1 MRRLWQHCPRLSFRC
16 ALRTHKVNINHTK
29 DLDYTF
35 NSQYVC
41 KQCGVVIMGRL
52 LNGKPVAVKIGNRPA
67 HARFARRASRE
78 YMHELAAG
86 VLNGNIPLSPGSS
99 AGPSDVEYEA
109 TKHVLLRFTALLN
122 LSLPG
127 RMIGYGWACE
137 FERGQRC
144 FVCKNRC
151 VPAGN
156 GHPTPNGGG
165 RRVPNAGTP
174 HPPSFF
180 ALRRAP
186 SLSTREEVF
195 NCVSTRSGRVARSVL
210 VHAPRRRGGTLE
222 PACETR
228 DPDPLSPPQ
237 RQLLKSSGALSSLSF
252 QKDMALEPDAR
263 RLASAELR
271 RRSLRS
277 R

>member
-1 MRRLWQHCPRLSFRC
+1 M
-16 ALRTHKVNINHTK
+16 
-29 DLDYTF
+29 
-35 NSQYVC
+35 
-41 KQCGVVIMGRL
+41 
-52 LNGKPVAVKIGNRPA
+52 
-67 HARFARRASRE
+67 
-78 YMHELAAG
+78 
-86 VLNGNIPLSPGSS
+86 SPGSS
-99 AGPSDVEYEA
+99 AAPSDLGYEVA
-109 TKHVLLRFTALLN
+109 PTCPVKVYSCSKFTFVRTNDATALRIQRRPML
-122 LSLPG
+122 LC
-127 RMIGYGWACE
+127 IGKKG
-137 FERGQRC
+137 
-144 FVCKNRC
+144 C
-151 VPAGN
+151 VPVSNRPPA
-156 GHPTPNGGG
+156 PNGGG

-277 R
+277 RRRSRARPRAQPRLKSATTPCLSRRAATGARHDGRSHLYNRKRRQRLRGSSFGDGRSPWRLARADNGNAATEDDG